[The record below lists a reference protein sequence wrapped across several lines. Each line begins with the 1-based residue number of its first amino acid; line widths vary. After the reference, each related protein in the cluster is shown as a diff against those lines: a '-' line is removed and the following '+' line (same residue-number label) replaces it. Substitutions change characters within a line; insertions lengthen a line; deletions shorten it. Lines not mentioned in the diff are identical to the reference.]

1 MSGKAANFFQSL
13 GSPQKIVAPMV
24 DHSGLAYRML
34 CRKYGATLV
43 YTQMFHA
50 RMFVESEEYRKNN
63 FQTCHNDRPLI
74 VQFCG
79 KNLQSPGDSDRL
91 MSS

>member
-1 MSGKAANFFQSL
+1 M
-13 GSPQKIVAPMV
+13 IVAPMV

-34 CRKYGATLV
+34 CRKYGAQLV

-50 RMFVESEEYRKNN
+50 RMFTESEEYRKNN
-63 FQTCHNDRPLI
+63 FQTCPEDRPLI

-79 KNLQSPGDSDRL
+79 RPSPHSLPHQSRF
-91 MSS
+91 

>member
-1 MSGKAANFFQSL
+1 
-13 GSPQKIVAPMV
+13 MV

-34 CRKYGATLV
+34 CRKYGATLI

-50 RMFVESEEYRKNN
+50 RMFVESEEYRKIN
-63 FQTCHNDRPLI
+63 FQTCYEDRPLI

-79 KNLQSPGDSDRL
+79 LFSYFFSFFSFLFCFLVLIVILIRK
-91 MSS
+91 